1 MKEHEKRIRDFL
13 SERSNMRGL
22 CPEQITGANDNHLNV
37 SDLRA
42 LLADLDAMRGALEET
57 LLFCETFSNR
67 WDGQTGAHPFG
78 MVERARAAL
87 KGAEA

>member
-1 MKEHEKRIRDFL
+1 MSEQKTEQKPADHKAIREAARVGGDYTMV
-13 SERSNMRGL
+13 EV
-22 CPEQITGANDNHLNV
+22 P
-37 SDLRA
+37 DLRA

-57 LLFCETFSNR
+57 LLFCEIFSNR
-67 WDGQTGAHPFG
+67 WDGQTVAHPFG